1 MEYEKDAASI
11 FKKAGQ
17 IKSFA
22 VQTVKT
28 PLSKSQIGEKK
39 NEYSQLYKQKGR
51 DPLSIYI

>member
-11 FKKAGQ
+11 FKRAGQ
-17 IKSFA
+17 IRNFA

-28 PLSKSQIGEKK
+28 PLSKNQTGETR

>member
-11 FKKAGQ
+11 FKRAGQ

>member
-1 MEYEKDAASI
+1 MGQEKDAASI
-11 FKKAGQ
+11 FKRAGQ
-17 IKSFA
+17 IRSFA
-22 VQTVKT
+22 VRTVKT